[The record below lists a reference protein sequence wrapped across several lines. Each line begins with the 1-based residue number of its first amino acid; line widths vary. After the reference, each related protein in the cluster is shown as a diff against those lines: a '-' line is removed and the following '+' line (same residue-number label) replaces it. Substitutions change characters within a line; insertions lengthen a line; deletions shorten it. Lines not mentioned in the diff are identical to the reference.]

1 VKGSPENPFTMG
13 ECVER
18 FMTWAGVA
26 VRPIPRERLER
37 FVEMVENLADVKDA
51 GERAPLLA

>member
-1 VKGSPENPFTMG
+1 MG

-51 GERAPLLA
+51 GELAPLLA